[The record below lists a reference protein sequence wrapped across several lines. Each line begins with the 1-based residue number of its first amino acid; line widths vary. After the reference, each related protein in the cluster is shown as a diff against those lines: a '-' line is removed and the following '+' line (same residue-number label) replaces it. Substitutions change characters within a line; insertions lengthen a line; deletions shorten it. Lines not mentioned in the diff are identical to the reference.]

1 MHDEAAFYY
10 LRGAEDFRALRAA
23 VLALTDMTGRTII
36 AELRAGEEGRMTDGT
51 DCLAAVGVLQRI
63 GVATVILSAAEPE
76 QLEDALERIAPY
88 ARLSVGVCVPCQWLR
103 DGIRLTSVL
112 QRIGV
117 ATVILSAAEPEQL
130 EDALERIAP
139 YARLSVGV
147 CVPCQWLRDGIRL
160 TNVELLLPAAHERAE
175 QVWQALENY
184 QGGRTVS
191 RDHDDVILAPDG
203 RDAHFIDAVT
213 DISENYQGGRTV
225 SRDHDDVILAPD
237 GRDAHFIDAVTDI
250 SDEIACDCHL
260 EENLLAIED
269 EEAAAL
275 KLLIHEEDDLYNLET
290 DVYML
295 SRPVCLCAEDP
306 ELLERALRIYHGL
319 AIYDGTW
326 EQDPALVKYFSEK
339 YGMICL

>member
-1 MHDEAAFYY
+1 MEPIPLCKRHVIATSAEDYALLERAPQALLGALAATPKTFERLLGQGDALPLGMSLPCPSVPDETDVPWTERYIEMCKEAFRPRMHDEAAFYY

-103 DGIRLTSVL
+103 DGIRLT
-112 QRIGV
+112 
-117 ATVILSAAEPEQL
+117 
-130 EDALERIAP
+130 
-139 YARLSVGV
+139 
-147 CVPCQWLRDGIRL
+147 
-160 TNVELLLPAAHERAE
+160 NVELLLPAAHERAE
-175 QVWQALENY
+175 QVWQAL
-184 QGGRTVS
+184 
-191 RDHDDVILAPDG
+191 
-203 RDAHFIDAVT
+203 
-213 DISENYQGGRTV
+213 ENYQGGRTV